1 MTQPL
6 RPFVT
11 MRWDVPVQVNTTLHV
26 LSSTLRVPL
35 RDLLN
40 DALALLLR
48 YHGDGHG
55 IPAPPVRAVPLGVDE
70 HRDIEV
76 DEIEGSQS

>member
-1 MTQPL
+1 MTRST
-6 RPFVT
+6 RPFIT
-11 MRWDVPVQVNTTLHV
+11 MRWDVPVEVNTTLHV

-35 RDLLN
+35 KDLLN

-55 IPAPPVRAVPLGVDE
+55 IPAPPVRVPPVAL
-70 HRDIEV
+70 EV
-76 DEIEGSQS
+76 EVEEEVVP

>member
-1 MTQPL
+1 MTRST
-6 RPFVT
+6 RPFIT
-11 MRWDVPVQVNTTLHV
+11 MRWDVPVEVNTTLHV

-35 RDLLN
+35 KDLLN

-55 IPAPPVRAVPLGVDE
+55 IPAPPMRAAPVAPYVQE
-70 HRDIEV
+70 TEV
-76 DEIEGSQS
+76 EVEEEVLP